1 MNDDQFIYEKLV
13 SSEILRHEK
22 QILGSFFKSPIW
34 YITRDIPNRFSL
46 TKNIILQCKHST
58 RSWADNRKAVACIM
72 KNLNEAKRLKNI
84 QKFQCLPSSYGF
96 VLPLAQGDKVYGYI
110 ILCHAD
116 KEISEAYA
124 QLFKVSLDTLIK
136 EIQKELELTKLYD
149 TIRPRAI
156 ALSTI
161 HTIHR
166 LINSTLDLDELLPR
180 IARLSIQV
188 MRANRCSIKL
198 LDRKKKALIP
208 KTTVDLRKNKRIRLK
223 KLPVGKGVPGR
234 TAKLGKSIRG
244 KNYISVPLI
253 DEDMIGVIT
262 VYDKVNQTSF
272 NEFDQEI
279 LTTLAEQAVI
289 AIKNAQFYKEQQDVI
304 VGSVKSLAML
314 MGARTPH
321 AHKYFKII
329 SRLTIEVGRQMGMDD
344 EELRSLEVA
353 SLLHD
358 AGEVSVP
365 DGILAKPAEL
375 TGEEYA
381 LVKEHPAKGAKIIE
395 PLKALKPAIPIILHH
410 HEKYDGS
417 GYPKGL
423 KGDNIPLGARI
434 MAVIGAFEAMVAL
447 RPYRQNA
454 RSVDEAIEETKKN
467 SGTQFD
473 PKIVNVFVKVV
484 NKPGIRK
491 LLKEADEVSR

>member
-1 MNDDQFIYEKLV
+1 
-13 SSEILRHEK
+13 
-22 QILGSFFKSPIW
+22 
-34 YITRDIPNRFSL
+34 
-46 TKNIILQCKHST
+46 
-58 RSWADNRKAVACIM
+58 
-72 KNLNEAKRLKNI
+72 
-84 QKFQCLPSSYGF
+84 
-96 VLPLAQGDKVYGYI
+96 
-110 ILCHAD
+110 
-116 KEISEAYA
+116 
-124 QLFKVSLDTLIK
+124 
-136 EIQKELELTKLYD
+136 
-149 TIRPRAI
+149 
-156 ALSTI
+156 
-161 HTIHR
+161 
-166 LINSTLDLDELLPR
+166 
-180 IARLSIQV
+180 
-188 MRANRCSIKL
+188 
-198 LDRKKKALIP
+198 
-208 KTTVDLRKNKRIRLK
+208 
-223 KLPVGKGVPGR
+223 
-234 TAKLGKSIRG
+234 
-244 KNYISVPLI
+244 
-253 DEDMIGVIT
+253 
-262 VYDKVNQTSF
+262 
-272 NEFDQEI
+272 
-279 LTTLAEQAVI
+279 
-289 AIKNAQFYKEQQDVI
+289 
-304 VGSVKSLAML
+304 
-314 MGARTPH
+314 
-321 AHKYFKII
+321 
-329 SRLTIEVGRQMGMDD
+329 MGMDD

-454 RSVDEAIEETKKN
+454 RSVDEAIEEIKKN